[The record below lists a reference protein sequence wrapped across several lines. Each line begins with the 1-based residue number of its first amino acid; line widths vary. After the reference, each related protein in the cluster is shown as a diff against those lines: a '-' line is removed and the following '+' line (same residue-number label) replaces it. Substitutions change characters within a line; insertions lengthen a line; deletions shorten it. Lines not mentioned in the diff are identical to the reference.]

1 MAEGNNAEAYSIG
14 EVCFNNYVCLHCM
27 CMYMYICVSRNERE
41 KYAKHRHKSER
52 NPSKYLSI
60 IIDGM
65 DQEKTNIPHIISKPK
80 LMAGAATLE
89 THITGARA
97 HGHCTVMAIDY
108 GQYPHD
114 SNLTIEILL

>member
-1 MAEGNNAEAYSIG
+1 
-14 EVCFNNYVCLHCM
+14 
-27 CMYMYICVSRNERE
+27 
-41 KYAKHRHKSER
+41 
-52 NPSKYLSI
+52 
-60 IIDGM
+60 M

-89 THITGARA
+89 THITGVRT

-114 SNLTIEILL
+114 SNLTIEILLRLFWELKVHGKVSHIRN